1 MSSLS
6 QTLSIAQTNPELAQF
21 TFILQLLEEALPSL
35 STSSGLQLA
44 GDTISTISEIYQK
57 KAFILFS
64 SLETTTSEDLGSE
77 PILDDDLLCGLLRHS
92 LTLNLDD
99 LTDQP
104 SPKTPKKSK
113 SLQKTISKEELYQ
126 LIDEKKQEEENWQ
139 VSHEENFS
147 DWQEQIDRYLSN
159 LPTNTNEISLL
170 QLANSIDLP
179 LSALWLTLLLGDYQ
193 LEQLGDFYESESI
206 WIKNL

>member
-57 KAFILFS
+57 KADILFS
-64 SLETTTSEDLGSE
+64 SLETTTSDDLGSE
-77 PILDDDLLCGLLRHS
+77 PILDDDLLSGLLRHS

-99 LTDQP
+99 LTEQP
-104 SPKTPKKSK
+104 SHKTPKKANSIN
-113 SLQKTISKEELYQ
+113 KTISKEELFQ
-126 LIDEKKQEEENWQ
+126 LIDDKRQEEENWQ

-147 DWQEQIDRYLSN
+147 DWQKKIDRYLSN

-170 QLANSIDLP
+170 QLSNAIDLP

-206 WIKNL
+206 WITNL